1 MLVGVMHACGHV
13 QDALLCQHGCNAGTC
28 IEALL
33 QAVCRSTDD
42 GNAADHNCGWN
53 GVVAGLVQHN
63 AAAFDNLNMPR
74 SMQGK
79 KGC

>member
-1 MLVGVMHACGHV
+1 MYRMPCCVNMGVMH
-13 QDALLCQHGCNAGTC
+13 AGTC